1 MAIGKRIFGSYMLP
15 TCFCFKAAEQLRRS
29 GRASEV
35 NSASIERGATEGE
48 K

>member
-15 TCFCFKAAEQLRRS
+15 ARFRFKAAEQLGRS
-29 GRASEV
+29 RRASEV
-35 NSASIERGATEGE
+35 NSASIECGATEGE